1 VRFVWLGVTL
11 TRSFMI
17 FLLGVVVCGCAGDE
31 LCEDFDRESLG
42 FDLQGF
48 PDVDFLEQKV
58 EETQISLQGCPPLL
72 RWNSPSRF
80 PVERGGRGEHLRR
93 RVRETSLPK
102 SRELPQYVQRELAEA
117 VQAKEGRSS
126 PQG

>member
-1 VRFVWLGVTL
+1 
-11 TRSFMI
+11 MI
-17 FLLGVVVCGCAGDE
+17 FLLSVVVCGRAGDE

-42 FDLQGF
+42 FVLQGF

-72 RWNSPSRF
+72 RWNSPPRF
-80 PVERGGRGEHLRR
+80 PVERGGRGEHLRQ

-102 SRELPQYVQRELAEA
+102 SRELLRYVQGDLAEA
-117 VQAKEGRSS
+117 VQARKGRSS
-126 PQG
+126 QQG